1 VITQR
6 DLAGI
11 PNGQAC
17 GPAEQPQHPELP
29 GAVAILAEHLGGP
42 LLRVTVRLTA
52 LASQAPLPLR
62 DQLLAQVEEIDEL
75 IHTARQLL
83 IPAAGG
89 APGNSAATERPPGVI
104 SPTKVSRA
112 AGR

>member
-1 VITQR
+1 MITQR

-11 PNGQAC
+11 PNSQAC

-42 LLRVTVRLTA
+42 LLRVTLRLTA

-89 APGNSAATERPPGVI
+89 APGNSLPSSDPRG
-104 SPTKVSRA
+104 
-112 AGR
+112 